1 MLRSNL
7 LNHIKRDLLS
17 CPVILP
23 GVIAAVLR
31 SHLLNHIK
39 KDLLSCPVILPGVI
53 AAVLRSHLLNH
64 IKKDLL
70 SCPAILPGVVAA
82 VLRSNLLNAFGSVPH
97 SSLFSALRS
106 AGLTA
111 DQLRLIQDLY
121 QGSVTSVRHNGGMTA
136 EIPFGA
142 GVRQGCPLSPL
153 LFNLVMETL
162 IRPLVAMEDIHGADL
177 HGTRVS
183 VLAYADDLALV
194 AKSEASLRALLE
206 AVVPAA
212 SWVGLKFKP
221 AKCATLHV
229 ARRTVRPTE
238 FTIDG
243 APLRVLGEGEPY
255 QHLGV
260 PTGMRVDQTPVDTI
274 ARLEGEAAAIFGSM
288 LAPWQKLHALRTFL
302 VPQLIFNFN
311 TARIRKTSLRELDKL
326 IKSGCK
332 RVMNLPQR
340 ASAEL
345 IALPPSWG
353 GAGLLPLSDLA
364 DLSAVAHAFRLLTSP
379 DPKIAHLSLEG
390 LAVSAGQRTAAG
402 VDMAFLVSY
411 LNGEIGGDTNVATTF
426 SLARAALNRLSKRL
440 PDLRWGWCEERRTF
454 QLSVPGER
462 STITVDGGS
471 RSKLSSVLRLSLQF
485 HFRSVLSNKPDQG
498 RAVRVTAGCPSSNHF
513 LYEGRHTRFA
523 DWRFIHRARL
533 NVLPL
538 NGCRRWGAGDRR
550 CRRCGRHDETTAHV
564 LCHCLPTMS
573 VVSKRHDAV
582 LDHLIAAIRPS
593 PGVETRRNQ
602 RVPLD
607 RLLANREVPDDLVR
621 LRPDV
626 VVIDD
631 SRKTI
636 RIVDVTMPYED
647 GWRAI
652 VEARERKHAAY
663 APLARFLRSGGFT
676 VTVDAFVVGALGAW
690 DRANWDTLAR
700 LGVSRQYGVALSRRC
715 VSTAVQWSR
724 DLYVQH
730 VTGVPQYRQTRE
742 QNLDQDR
749 ARCKR
754 MKTTI
759 LYPYEALNTGR
770 GCLGLHAKH
779 AAVTGAVYTLNISIL
794 VVLIYSWRISSNFKK
809 FSDLQDV
816 YYGVQIAY
824 FAIIGTQLFMIILSI
839 FLFFGIYKASQNTGV
854 QQFPPAHCTMKAT
867 VPDYRRPVKTQVFSS
882 FFPLIAQ

>member
-1 MLRSNL
+1 
-7 LNHIKRDLLS
+7 
-17 CPVILP
+17 
-23 GVIAAVLR
+23 
-31 SHLLNHIK
+31 
-39 KDLLSCPVILPGVI
+39 
-53 AAVLRSHLLNH
+53 
-64 IKKDLL
+64 
-70 SCPAILPGVVAA
+70 
-82 VLRSNLLNAFGSVPH
+82 
-97 SSLFSALRS
+97 
-106 AGLTA
+106 
-111 DQLRLIQDLY
+111 
-121 QGSVTSVRHNGGMTA
+121 
-136 EIPFGA
+136 
-142 GVRQGCPLSPL
+142 
-153 LFNLVMETL
+153 MESL
-162 IRPLVAMEDIHGADL
+162 IRPLVALEDLHGADL
-177 HGTRVS
+177 HGTRIS

-194 AKSEASLRALLE
+194 ARSEASLRALIE
-206 AVVPAA
+206 TVVPAA
-212 SWVGLKFKP
+212 RWVGLEFKP
-221 AKCATLHV
+221 ARCATLHV
-229 ARRTVRPTE
+229 ARRAVRPTE
-238 FTIDG
+238 FLMDG
-243 APLRVLGEGEPY
+243 TPLRVLGEGEPY

-260 PTGMRVDQTPVDTI
+260 PTGMRVDQTPVATI
-274 ARLEGEAAAIFGSM
+274 TRLEGEAASIFGSM

-311 TARIRKTSLRELDKL
+311 TARIRKTSLRDLDKS
-326 IKSGCK
+326 IKLGCK
-332 RVMNLPQR
+332 KIMNLPQR

-345 IALPPSWG
+345 FALPPSWG

-390 LAVSAGQRTAAG
+390 LAVSAGQRTAARFG
-402 VDMAFLVSY
+402 MAFLVSY

-426 SLARAALNRLSKRL
+426 SLARSALNRLSKRL
-440 PDLRWGWCEERRTF
+440 PDLRWGWCEERRSF

-462 STITVDGGS
+462 LTITVDGGS
-471 RSKLSSVLRLSLQF
+471 RSKLSSVLRSSLQF

-498 RAVRVTAGCPSSNHF
+498 RAIRVTAGCPSSNHF

-593 PGVETRRNQ
+593 PGVEVRRNQ

-607 RLLANREVPDDLVR
+607 RLLVNREVPDDLVR

-631 SRKTI
+631 CRKTI

-690 DRANWDTLAR
+690 DRAN
-700 LGVSRQYGVALSRRC
+700 
-715 VSTAVQWSR
+715 
-724 DLYVQH
+724 
-730 VTGVPQYRQTRE
+730 
-742 QNLDQDR
+742 
-749 ARCKR
+749 
-754 MKTTI
+754 
-759 LYPYEALNTGR
+759 
-770 GCLGLHAKH
+770 
-779 AAVTGAVYTLNISIL
+779 
-794 VVLIYSWRISSNFKK
+794 
-809 FSDLQDV
+809 
-816 YYGVQIAY
+816 
-824 FAIIGTQLFMIILSI
+824 
-839 FLFFGIYKASQNTGV
+839 
-854 QQFPPAHCTMKAT
+854 
-867 VPDYRRPVKTQVFSS
+867 
-882 FFPLIAQ
+882 